1 MKAKKRKQN
10 NNWQNPIATN
20 LLQKYDY
27 EKDILEIIELESE
40 NLLANLSIE
49 TSSLFKGGFFTPVED
64 ILSYLYNAK
73 TFNSKQT
80 AFAGTIKNTPNHLE
94 INISSSGQHYF
105 RRRFSLA
112 HELGHLVL
120 RQLVSPLTFQE
131 MKQEQ
136 FFHQEEET
144 LCNLFA
150 SSILM
155 PRNQVSQYLEKD
167 VLITPYLV
175 NKIAKDFKVN
185 REVVLRRIACLTN
198 SILLLWNETFNPRT
212 KDSKKTERIIKVFP
226 NSSVLSDY
234 YIPLF
239 CTADKSRFTP
249 NIILESFIKGDSI
262 SGYVKVE
269 NLGSL
274 PNGNYKIHNLFFQKW
289 SNTLLINS
297 IVDQPKNFYNMAT
310 LIELRSIT

>member
-1 MKAKKRKQN
+1 MKANKRKQN
-10 NNWQNPIATN
+10 NDWQNPIATN

-49 TSSLFKGGFFTPVED
+49 TSSLFEGGIFTPVEG

-80 AFAGTIKNTPNHLE
+80 AFAGTIKNTPDHLE
-94 INISSSGQHYF
+94 ITTSGQHYF

-131 MKQEQ
+131 MRQEQ

-150 SSILM
+150 SSILI
-155 PRNQVSQYLEKD
+155 PRNQVNNYLIKGD
-167 VLITPYLV
+167 SITTQLV
-175 NKIAKDFKVN
+175 NRIAKDFRVN

-198 SILLLWNETFNPRT
+198 SILLLWNDVSNPRT
-212 KDSKKTERIIKVFP
+212 KESKKTERIIRVFP
-226 NSSVLSDY
+226 NSSLLSDY

-239 CTADKSRFTP
+239 CTAGKSRFSP
-249 NIILESFIKGDSI
+249 NIILESFLKGDSI

-274 PNGNYKIHNLFFQKW
+274 PNGKYKIHNLFFQRW
-289 SNTLLINS
+289 SNTLLLNR
-297 IVDQPKNFYNMAT
+297 IVEQPKNFYNMAT
-310 LIELRSIT
+310 LIELNQ